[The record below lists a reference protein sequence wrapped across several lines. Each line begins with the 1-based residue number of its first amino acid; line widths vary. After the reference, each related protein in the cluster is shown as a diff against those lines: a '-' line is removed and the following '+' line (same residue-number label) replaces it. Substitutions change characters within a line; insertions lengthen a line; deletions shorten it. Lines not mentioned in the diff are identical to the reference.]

1 MIFFSA
7 KKPCR
12 FNNDY
17 YGRIYARGECH
28 KREMGWRK
36 RAMSSCGRHFASPPR
51 FAGRRRIE
59 LSLTQLL
66 IKMSASVNFEN
77 SAQELRASLKAA
89 LENRE
94 RLPAGELAGY
104 LAHPHVNIRHL
115 TLKLL
120 ERSNDVAVIPALL
133 DVSADP
139 DYEISSAAHDLL
151 RSYHDP
157 AAAALL
163 AEGLNHPADEAR
175 LVAVIA
181 LRKYR
186 TPSVLPDLIRAL
198 GDREPAVRREAV
210 LTLAAYRKPE
220 LVTAL
225 RSALRDDEAL
235 VRRAAVQS
243 IPDYDSAFVFDD
255 LILALDDEDWQVRQE
270 AARGLRKF
278 RSDAARAALLES
290 LDDEAWQVVREAI
303 LSLAAQ
309 SVRVDYRII
318 NRLRHPVAQVRL
330 AAAFVVARVGGPEA
344 RIYLEPLLRDDD
356 VEVRNAAQAAF
367 LSLAA

>member
-1 MIFFSA
+1 
-7 KKPCR
+7 
-12 FNNDY
+12 
-17 YGRIYARGECH
+17 
-28 KREMGWRK
+28 MGWRN
-36 RAMSSCGRHFASPPR
+36 RAMSSCVRHFASPPR

-59 LSLTQLL
+59 LLITQLL
-66 IKMSASVNFEN
+66 YKMFASLNFEN

-94 RLPAGELAGY
+94 NLPAGELASY
-104 LAHPHVNIRHL
+104 LAHPLPNIRHL

-120 ERSNDVAVIPALL
+120 ERSSDVSVIPALL
-133 DVSADP
+133 DVAADP

-151 RSYHDP
+151 RSYQDP
-157 AAAALL
+157 AATALL

-186 TPSVLPDLIRAL
+186 SPSVLPDLIRAL

-235 VRRAAVQS
+235 VRRAAIQS
-243 IPDYDSAFVFDD
+243 IPDYDSAFVFED

-303 LSLAAQ
+303 LSLAVQ
-309 SVRVDYRII
+309 SVRADYRII
-318 NRLRHPVAQVRL
+318 NRLRHPVSQVRL

-344 RIYLEPLLRDDD
+344 RIHLEPLLKDNDI
-356 VEVRNAAQAAF
+356 EVRNTAQAAF